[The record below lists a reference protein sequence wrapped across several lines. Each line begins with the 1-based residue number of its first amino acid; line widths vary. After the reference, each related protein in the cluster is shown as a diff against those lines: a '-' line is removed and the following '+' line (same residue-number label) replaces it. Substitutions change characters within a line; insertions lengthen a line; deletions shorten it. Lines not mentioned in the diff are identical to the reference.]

1 MVTLKLY
8 NFNKKLN
15 STARPASNAGTSFS
29 GLLVDPCSIL
39 NPVIKLENV
48 VAYNFNYAYIQEFD
62 RYYFVEDWYTEQGFW
77 FLQLRI
83 DTLGTWKTVI
93 GNSTQYV
100 ERSASKVNE
109 YIVDTLFPS
118 SGRIT
123 GQVVELSDGLDSFIE
138 DGIFVLNITGSSG
151 ATLGPYAC
159 DWTTFKNFVT
169 EMTLKYDDDTFFGNL
184 ADGIRNSIWK
194 PFDHLGNVIWFPYDY
209 IDLTGITPQNRLYLG
224 NIYVES
230 SSTRPMSFYHLTAPS
245 LWQSSTETL
254 YKHPQAATYGK
265 YMNLKP
271 FTQYIYHDSIFGDI
285 ELDPLKMIDKTTV
298 NVGKITDPSTGLQIV
313 NLPDGQSRAAQV
325 GVLIPMENNS
335 LNIGGILTTVAG
347 AVASAYTG
355 GTASALAGSASILS
369 ATDSVLQT
377 TSSTS
382 QSGSTILCWSYI
394 TISCHFWNS
403 VGHDA
408 SNLGRAYCQTG
419 QISTFS
425 GYIKCNNSHIE
436 GTGLSSAEIDMIQ
449 SLMDSGFYYE

>member
-1 MVTLKLY
+1 MVHLKLY
-8 NFNKKLN
+8 SFSKKRN
-15 STARPASNAGTSFS
+15 STKVPSNTAGTSYTGVIVEPTS
-29 GLLVDPCSIL
+29 VLDPI
-39 NPVIKLENV
+39 VKLEGIT
-48 VAYNFNYAYIQEFD
+48 AYNYNYVYIQEFS
-62 RYYFVEDWYTEQGFW
+62 RYYFINDWHTENGFW
-77 FLQLRI
+77 FINLTI
-83 DTLGTWKTVI
+83 DVLASHRSVI
-93 GNSTQYV
+93 RSSTQYV

-118 SGRIT
+118 SGEIS
-123 GQVVELSDGLDSFIE
+123 GQVVELADGFDSFIE
-138 DGIFVLNITGSSG
+138 NGIFVLNITGSSG
-151 ATLGPYAC
+151 STLGPYAC
-159 DWTTFKNFVT
+159 DWTTFKNFVA
-169 EMTLKYDDDTFFGNL
+169 EMTLKYDDDTFFGNI

-194 PFDHLGNVIWFPYDY
+194 PFDHIGSVIWFPYDY
-209 IDLTGITPQNRLYLG
+209 IDLTGITPLGRLYLG
-224 NIYVES
+224 NIYIES
-230 SSTRPMSFYHLTAPS
+230 SATRPMSFYHLTAPS

-285 ELDPLKMIDKTTV
+285 ELDPLKLIDKTTV

-313 NLPDGQSRAAQV
+313 NLPDGQTRVAQV

-347 AVASAYTG
+347 TVASAFAG
-355 GTASALAGSASILS
+355 GTAAAIASSAGIIGAADSA
-369 ATDSVLQT
+369 LQT
-377 TSSTS
+377 TTS
-382 QSGSTILCWSYI
+382 ACQSGSTILCWSYI

-408 SNLGRAYCQTG
+408 ANLGRAYCQTG

-436 GTGLSSAEIDMIQ
+436 GGLLSSAEIDMIQ